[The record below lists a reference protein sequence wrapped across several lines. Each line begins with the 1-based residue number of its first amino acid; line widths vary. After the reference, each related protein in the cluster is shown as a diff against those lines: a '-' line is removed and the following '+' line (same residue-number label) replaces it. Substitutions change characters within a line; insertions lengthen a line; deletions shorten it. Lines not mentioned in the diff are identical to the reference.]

1 MIDVCAVAVGG
12 GQLSTTYEHKAMN
25 TNIDVSSEV
34 TQAEAE
40 LLGAFLEDALS
51 EEDALASV
59 GDDAESPADALR
71 TQPAAGVP
79 Q

>member
-1 MIDVCAVAVGG
+1 
-12 GQLSTTYEHKAMN
+12 MN
-25 TNIDVSSEV
+25 TNVDVAGEV
-34 TQAEAE
+34 TPAEAQ
-40 LLGAFLEDALS
+40 LVGAFPEDALS

-59 GDDAESPADALR
+59 GDDAESPAEALR